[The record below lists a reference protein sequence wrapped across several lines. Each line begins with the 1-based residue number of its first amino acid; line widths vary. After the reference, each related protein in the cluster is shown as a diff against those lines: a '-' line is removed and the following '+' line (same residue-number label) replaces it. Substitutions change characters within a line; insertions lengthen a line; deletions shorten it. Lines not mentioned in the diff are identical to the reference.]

1 MPIVIASA
9 KRLPAILRFLA
20 AVLLIFAA
28 YILAGFV
35 FGLIGFTLLA
45 RALYASV
52 LLVMLLWGFATL
64 LFWLDQVR
72 SPLLP
77 AAGLLCGGEAL
88 RDAALGTLFG
98 VAVVSA
104 VVGVVALKGHVRLE
118 CAGVHPKALVLSL
131 WALVVAAMVEEVVFR
146 GYPLHRL
153 METLGTP
160 AAVAITSCLFGLAH
174 LRNPHA
180 SLWGAVNTAEIGV
193 LLALAYVRTRS
204 LWLPW
209 GIHFGWNAALGLGY
223 GLVVSGYSEFS
234 VLVLGSARGPRW
246 LTGGEYGIEASAT
259 ATAVIAVAIL
269 MLVALVKPR
278 AAPEIVV
285 GSGQP
290 PRITPDQGSGIQQS
304 RPAGNSC
311 KNAAGGES

>member
-1 MPIVIASA
+1 VTPIVIASA
-9 KRLPAILRFLA
+9 RRPPAILRFL
-20 AVLLIFAA
+20 VGVPLILAA
-28 YILAGFV
+28 YVLAGFV
-35 FGLIGFTLLA
+35 FGIVGFTPLG
-45 RALYASV
+45 RALYATV

-77 AAGLLCGGEAL
+77 AAGLPFGGEAL

-98 VAVVSA
+98 VAAVSA
-104 VVGVVALKGHVRLE
+104 VVGVVALGGSVRLE
-118 CAGVHPKALVLSL
+118 YAGVHPAALVLSL

-153 METLGTP
+153 MEAVGTP
-160 AAVAITSCLFGLAH
+160 AAVVITSCLFGLAH

-180 SLWGAVNTAEIGV
+180 SLWGALNTAEIGA

-209 GIHFGWNAALGLGY
+209 GIHLGWNVALGLGY

-234 VLVLGSARGPRW
+234 VLIIGSAQGPRW

-269 MLVALVKPR
+269 VLVALVRPR
-278 AAPEIVV
+278 AAPEIIV
-285 GSGQP
+285 GGAPEP
-290 PRITPDQGSGIQQS
+290 PRITPDQGSTHDIQ
-304 RPAGNSC
+304 
-311 KNAAGGES
+311 

>member
-1 MPIVIASA
+1 MRTIVIASA
-9 KRLPAILRFLA
+9 KRPPAIVRF
-20 AVLLIFAA
+20 VVSVPLIVAA
-28 YILAGFV
+28 YLLAGFV
-35 FGLIGFTLLA
+35 FGLVGFTPLG

-52 LLVMLLWGFATL
+52 LLVVLLWGFTTL

-77 AAGLLCGGEAL
+77 AAGLPFGGEAL
-88 RDAALGTLFG
+88 RDAALGIGFG
-98 VAVVSA
+98 VAAVSV
-104 VVGVVALKGHVRLE
+104 VVGVVALAGRVRLE
-118 CAGVHPKALVLSL
+118 YAGAHSAALLLSL
-131 WALVVAAMVEEVVFR
+131 WALVAAAMVEEVTFR

-153 METLGTP
+153 MEAVGTP
-160 AAVAITSCLFGLAH
+160 VAVAITSCLFGLAH

-209 GIHFGWNAALGLGY
+209 GIHFGWNVALGLGY

-234 VLVLGSARGPRW
+234 VLVIGSAQGPRW

-259 ATAVIAVAIL
+259 ATAIIAVAIL
-269 MLVALVKPR
+269 VLVAVVKPR
-278 AAPEIVV
+278 PAPAIMV
-285 GSGQP
+285 GGANEQ
-290 PRITPDQGSGIQQS
+290 PRITPGPDESPASGIQ
-304 RPAGNSC
+304 
-311 KNAAGGES
+311 